1 MHENS
6 LNIVKA
12 DRPIL
17 SSPLLILNTV
27 VLIASVGLNVLLAYR
42 LQRQDSSI
50 VAKRAEN
57 MLNVGVTVPPIPAKR
72 WGDDRQEVISFS
84 DTNRPTVLYI
94 FTPPCS
100 WCKRNNDNFN
110 ALVAQKSEQYRFI
123 GLSLSKDGLGDYIT
137 THHLTIP
144 IYADLS
150 KDTIAS
156 YKLGGTPQTLV
167 ISPQSTVV
175 KNWKGAY
182 TGGQESEVE
191 SFFQVKLPG
200 LRTDSQQQ

>member
-1 MHENS
+1 MSENAPVTGRPRVNS
-6 LNIVKA
+6 TILGLNA
-12 DRPIL
+12 
-17 SSPLLILNTV
+17 V
-27 VLIASVGLNVLLAYR
+27 VLIASVVLNVLLAYR
-42 LQRQDSSI
+42 VQRQDSAI

-57 MLNVGVTVPPIPAKR
+57 MLNVGVSVPPIPAKH

-84 DTNRPTVLYI
+84 NTNRPTVLYI

-110 ALVAQKSEQYRFI
+110 ALVTQKSGQYRFI
-123 GLSLSKDGLGDYIT
+123 GLSLSKDGLGEYLA

-144 IYADLS
+144 IFADLS
-150 KDTIAS
+150 KETIAA
-156 YKLGGTPQTLV
+156 YKFGGTPQTLV
-167 ISPQSTVV
+167 ISPAGMVV

-200 LRTDSQQQ
+200 LRADSQ

>member
-1 MHENS
+1 MSANASNNVTEAQKSTTHS
-6 LNIVKA
+6 KL
-12 DRPIL
+12 L
-17 SSPLLILNTV
+17 PLYTI
-27 VLIASVGLNVLLAYR
+27 VLIASVALNVLFAYR
-42 LQRQDSSI
+42 AQRDSAI

-57 MLNVGVTVPPIPAKR
+57 MLSVGVTVPPITAKR
-72 WGDDRQEVISFS
+72 WGGERQDVISFA
-84 DTNRPTVLYI
+84 DANRPTVLYI

-123 GLSLSKDGLGDYIT
+123 GLSFSKDGLGEYLT

-144 IYADLS
+144 IYTDLS
-150 KDTIAS
+150 KDTIAA
-156 YKLGGTPQTLV
+156 YKLSGTPQTLV
-167 ISPQSTVV
+167 ISPQGTIM

-191 SFFQVKLPG
+191 SFFQLKLPG
-200 LRTDSQQQ
+200 LRADSQ

>member
-6 LNIVKA
+6 PHIVNTY
-12 DRPIL
+12 RPIL
-17 SSPLLILNTV
+17 GSKLLVLNTV
-27 VLIASVGLNVLLAYR
+27 VLIASVALNVLLAYR

-57 MLNVGVTVPPIPAKR
+57 MLNVGVSVPPIPAKR
-72 WGDDRQEVISFS
+72 WGDDQQEVISFS

-123 GLSLSKDGLGDYIT
+123 GLSLSKDGLGEYLT
-137 THHLTIP
+137 THHLSIP
-144 IYADLS
+144 IYVDLS
-150 KDTIAS
+150 KDTAAA

-167 ISPQSTVV
+167 ISPQGTVV

-182 TGGQESEVE
+182 TGGQEAEVE

-200 LRTDSQQQ
+200 LPADSQ